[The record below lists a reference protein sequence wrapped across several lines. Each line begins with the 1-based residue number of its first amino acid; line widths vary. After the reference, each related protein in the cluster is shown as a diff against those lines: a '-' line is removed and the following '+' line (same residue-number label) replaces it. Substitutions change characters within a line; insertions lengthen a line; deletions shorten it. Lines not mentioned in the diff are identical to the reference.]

1 MSKKSKIRCGGLIFL
16 TSFILVLCL
25 TNNTAQAELI
35 ASLEEAGSSSSR
47 SIDLTAV
54 GTADWAYWWFDSM
67 AKANEKAGA
76 TDIGELT
83 LIGNMGIGSSWK
95 TNFDVVFTDGQ
106 DPVSGGVDDVGS
118 RVWIQGGPPVVD
130 EGYEL
135 VVAAGFVNRT
145 LKLYIQNKS
154 AYAKIVATLGDE
166 SVETIVD
173 TGPDLPDLKIDYVY
187 TLEFSHPLA
196 HELHV
201 RYFCAP
207 DAPYYDSVRMG
218 AATLSGPLV
227 QTQTKATEPSPGDGQ
242 EDVSQD
248 VVLGWMPAAFTA
260 PINGHKVYFSE
271 NFNDVNDGIGGITQ
285 SATSYAPPQR
295 LDFSTTYY
303 WRVDEVNNVNPNSP
317 WIGRVWSFTTE
328 PFTYPVENITA
339 TASSTG
345 KEDMGTE
352 NTINGSGLDVSDLHS
367 TQETAMWLSD
377 DEPNGAWIEYE
388 LDKAHKLHEMWVW
401 NSNQVIEPILG
412 FGLKDVTIEYST
424 NGIDYTTLGTTHEFA
439 RAPGADG
446 YAHNT
451 TVDFGSAAAKYV
463 RLTANSNWGGVMK
476 QYSLSE
482 VRFFHIPVHAKYPSP
497 DSGATD
503 VAMDVTLGFR
513 AGREAAEHNVYLS
526 ADEQAVIDG
535 NAPVIT
541 VTENSFGPLSLN
553 LGTTYYWRVDEVNE
567 AETTTTWQSNIWNF
581 TTHDHLIVDD
591 FEDYN
596 DYPPNEIW
604 STWIDGY
611 GVSTN
616 GATVGYPNPD
626 WNQDE
631 HYVETV
637 IVNGGEQAM
646 PFFYDNTSGAAYSE
660 GERTFAVPQDWT
672 AVGVQTL
679 ALYFHGTAGNTGQL
693 YVKVNGSKVVYD
705 GDAADI
711 QRTGWQ
717 AWNIDLASFGTSLQ
731 SVTTLAIGIDGNGTS
746 GTLYFDD
753 IRLYPYSR
761 QFITPAEPNNAG
773 LIGHWKFDG
782 DTLDYSGLGNNGT
795 LGGDPQW
802 VAGIKDGALDLD
814 GIDDYV
820 EIDGVADYI
829 TTNVFTLTAW
839 IKTTQTAEGSL
850 FGTNDSGSDHELQF
864 GVKDGNVWVDDGS
877 ETQFPPA
884 VNDDQWYFVVY
895 IRDGA
900 TAYIYVDGALRSTDP
915 AMGDPASDT
924 RWSIGQEWDPPTSS
938 DEFEGMVDD
947 VRFYNYALS
956 LGEVAWLAGRTEPFD
971 KPF

>member
-25 TNNTAQAELI
+25 TNNTAQAELR

-526 ADEQAVIDG
+526 ADKQAVIDG

-660 GERTFAVPQDWT
+660 GERTFAVSQDWT

-717 AWNIDLASFGTSLQ
+717 AWNIDLASFGTNLQ

-782 DTLDYSGLGNNGT
+782 DTLDYSGLGNDGT

-850 FGTNDSGSDHELQF
+850 FGTNDSGSNHELQF
-864 GVKDGNVWVDDGS
+864 GVKGGNVWVDDGS